1 MKNNIL
7 LVVNPISGDIDK
19 SEITAIVQS
28 FADQKSYFL
37 ILYNTTGNA
46 DIEEIKKLYELHKP
60 ERILVAGGDGTI
72 KMVAEAMQE
81 FDIIIGIL
89 PAGSANGL
97 AVDLNLPQTIE
108 ENLEIAFFDDYIEM
122 DIICINGKKS
132 IHLSDLG
139 VNAEMIKNYEDSTIR
154 GKLGYALQTLYTLVD
169 LDDPF
174 VATITGDF
182 PSVTT
187 EARMIVIAN
196 SQKYGTGI
204 SINPNGKM
212 DDGKFELVILKNM
225 DFVVLGKIIAG
236 NSTLDINDVQII
248 STSKATITTN
258 IPVSFQIDGEY
269 CGMETKLEVTIQPKQ
284 MKVAIPK
291 LLKITT

>member
-1 MKNNIL
+1 
-7 LVVNPISGDIDK
+7 
-19 SEITAIVQS
+19 
-28 FADQKSYFL
+28 
-37 ILYNTTGNA
+37 
-46 DIEEIKKLYELHKP
+46 
-60 ERILVAGGDGTI
+60 
-72 KMVAEAMQE
+72 
-81 FDIIIGIL
+81 
-89 PAGSANGL
+89 
-97 AVDLNLPQTIE
+97 
-108 ENLEIAFFDDYIEM
+108 M